1 MYMSWKKIDSRA
13 NTSGSALYAGTV
25 FYNETNHDLEAIGS
39 AHHPHL
45 SCDAI
50 VARNIRATD
59 ALTVQKL
66 DGVGPET
73 PYMHVLANQTAD
85 SGLPTV
91 EIKGTGLGTT
101 ASPYGLALMSRGK
114 VWVREGLDVD
124 GDVTGRGDL
133 SLINGR
139 ITAVQAQLMGGTDP
153 IHNTITLTVQAATG
167 GGDHRALD
175 VTGNTSLSGS
185 LGVTGN
191 TSLSGDLGVTG
202 NTSLSGP
209 LGVTG
214 NTSLSG
220 DLNVTGNT
228 SLSGPLGVTGNTSLS
243 GSLNVNTGNLTVTG
257 GSITT
262 NESIDATDT
271 ITGGLLVSKGDVTCF
286 STSDRRLKED
296 IRQIENAGE
305 TIDKLRGVRYKWRD
319 EWFKE
324 NEVILAHQDDI
335 GFIAQ
340 EVEEVVPEMV
350 SEKGNGYKG
359 ISYHKLVPLLL
370 EAVKDLRQ
378 DVRRLEGEIKEI
390 RANHD

>member
-1 MYMSWKKIDSRA
+1 MYMSWKKIDSRS
-13 NTSGSALYAGTV
+13 NTSGSALYADTV
-25 FYNETNHDLEAIGS
+25 FYNKTNHDLEAVGG

-50 VARNIRATD
+50 VARTIRARD
-59 ALTVQKL
+59 ALTVKKL
-66 DGVGPET
+66 DGVGPEA
-73 PYMHVLANQTAD
+73 PYLHADAQTAD

-101 ASPYGLALMSRGK
+101 ASPYGNALAVKGDATITGELK
-114 VWVREGLDVD
+114 LDGNNSFISLRPDNTSVFPGTLQCSILDAGGVD
-124 GDVTGRGDL
+124 GVVLNVTGD
-133 SLINGR
+133 
-139 ITAVQAQLMGGTDP
+139 
-153 IHNTITLTVQAATG
+153 
-167 GGDHRALD
+167 
-175 VTGNTSLSGS
+175 TSLSGS

-191 TSLSGDLGVTG
+191 TSLSGDLTVQG
-202 NTSLSGP
+202 NTSLSGD

-214 NTSLSG
+214 NTSL
-220 DLNVTGNT
+220 TG
-228 SLSGPLGVTGNTSLS
+228 SLGVTGNTSLS

-262 NESIDATDT
+262 NESIDATAT
-271 ITGGLLVSKGDVTCF
+271 ITGGTLVSKGDVTCF

-324 NEVILAHQDDI
+324 NEVILAHQDDM

>member
-1 MYMSWKKIDSRA
+1 MSWKKIDSRS

-45 SCDAI
+45 SCGAI
-50 VARNIRATD
+50 VARNIRARD

-66 DGVGPET
+66 DGVGPDT

-133 SLINGR
+133 SLIDGR

-153 IHNTITLTVQAATG
+153 IHDTITLTVQAATG
-167 GGDHRALD
+167 GSFSHRALD
-175 VTGNTSLSGS
+175 VTGDTSLSGGDLTVQGNTSLSGS

-191 TSLSGDLGVTG
+191 TSLSGDL
-202 NTSLSGP
+202 
-209 LGVTG
+209 
-214 NTSLSG
+214 
-220 DLNVTGNT
+220 
-228 SLSGPLGVTGNTSLS
+228 
-243 GSLNVNTGNLTVTG
+243 NVNTGNLIVTG

-271 ITGGLLVSKGDVTCF
+271 ITGGTLVSKGDVTCF

-305 TIDKLRGVRYKWRD
+305 TIDKLRGVRYKWRN

-324 NEVILAHQDDI
+324 NEVILAHQDDM